1 MKLYI
6 PVINDGVSL
15 PDLRTVQSFALP
27 LLKPYAVV
35 VCIEMLLCI
44 VVCAYC
50 LSLVEKRRGV
60 LYAANVQQNFSAIVL
75 LDKMYLKMLIS
86 HLIP

>member
-1 MKLYI
+1 MTAK
-6 PVINDGVSL
+6 PACSGNRAK
-15 PDLRTVQSFALP
+15 PCFAP
-27 LLKPYAVV
+27 LKPYAVV
-35 VCIEMLLCI
+35 VCLEMLLCI

-50 LSLVEKRRGV
+50 LSFVEKRRGV

-75 LDKMYLKMLIS
+75 LGNLCLKMLIS